1 MIMTALIVYALSPT
15 IIFLFFLLGAAL
27 DGRAE
32 RKEEMKAERD
42 KAWAA
47 WRIEAKQKGWIS

>member
-1 MIMTALIVYALSPT
+1 MTALIVYALSPT